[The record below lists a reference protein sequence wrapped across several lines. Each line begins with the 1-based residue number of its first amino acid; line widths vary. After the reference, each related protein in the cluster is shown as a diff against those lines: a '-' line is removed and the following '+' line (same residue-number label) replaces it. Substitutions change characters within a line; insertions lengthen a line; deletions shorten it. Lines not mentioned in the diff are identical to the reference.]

1 MRRTAVMAAGFLP
14 LSSFVMF
21 MSQGR
26 LFTHLCG
33 LNPDSPAAS
42 TALDVDSRFVPAS
55 LPVDHQ
61 K

>member
-1 MRRTAVMAAGFLP
+1 MVAGFLP

-21 MSQGR
+21 MSHRR
-26 LFTHLCG
+26 LFIHLCG